1 MEEARGQ
8 LRSLVCPVKELF
20 LVVNGEPLKDF
31 KQGSDQERFGLR
43 SDHSGVGCEGL
54 NGGG

>member
-20 LVVNGEPLKDF
+20 LVVSGEPLKDF
-31 KQGSDQERFGLR
+31 KQGSDQERCGLR
-43 SDHSGVGCEGL
+43 NDHWC
-54 NGGG
+54 